1 MFDLTK
7 LQKLS
12 TARSFE
18 KNQLIIKEGDNSNS
32 MFIVLTGSARVV
44 KNYGSYDQVAV
55 AILNPGE
62 FFGEM
67 SLFLSK
73 PRTASVIAVEDT
85 IVLEMDQSNVYQLI
99 EDNPEMLFSIIKTL
113 CLRIEDLNERVRT
126 VKA

>member
-12 TARSFE
+12 TARSFDR
-18 KNQLIIKEGDNSNS
+18 NQLIIKEGDKSFS
-32 MFIVLTGSARVV
+32 MFIVLTGLARVV
-44 KNYGSYDQVAV
+44 KNYGSYEQVAV
-55 AILNPGE
+55 AVLNPGE

-73 PRTASVIAVEDT
+73 PRTASVIAIEDT
-85 IVLEMDQSNVYQLI
+85 IVLEIDQSNVHQLI
-99 EDNPEMLFSIIKTL
+99 EENPELLFSIVKKL

-126 VKA
+126 IKA